1 MQIRAMTI
9 DDHDTLLQLLTETPG
24 VTLREA
30 DSRKA
35 TASYLERNTGLSFVA
50 ICDDS
55 IVGCIMSGHDG
66 RRGYLQH
73 LVVEPQFRRQGIGE
87 KLVQSCLDALAQ
99 EGILKTHLFVFK
111 DNDLGNSFWTDKGWI
126 LRDEINMYSFND
138 SVHENI

>member
-1 MQIRAMTI
+1 MHIRNLTM
-9 DDHDTLLQLLTETPG
+9 DDYGALIQLLTETPG

-30 DSRKA
+30 DSKPA
-35 TASYLERNTGLSFVA
+35 TANYLERNPSLSFVA

-73 LVVEPQFRRQGIGE
+73 LVVEPQYRRQGIGE
-87 KLVQSCLDALAQ
+87 KLVKACLDALAK

-111 DNDLGNSFWTDKGWI
+111 DNDSGNSFWSDKGWI
-126 LRDEINMYSFND
+126 LRDEINMYSFNN
-138 SVHENI
+138 STSENI